1 MCRSKRSRTA
11 TSRYRSQADEA
22 RFSRVGLVADVTLP
36 SVCRPEMAGACVS
49 TAFGPCEPSQ
59 GGSRRP
65 QSWYWTSTAR
75 DRPVST
81 DFSDPAR
88 CGVGV
93 NMFPGRRWACLL
105 SDIAGEE
112 LAVDR
117 EANVLAYVGNEPT
130 AGIKV
135 LAA

>member
-1 MCRSKRSRTA
+1 
-11 TSRYRSQADEA
+11 
-22 RFSRVGLVADVTLP
+22 
-36 SVCRPEMAGACVS
+36 
-49 TAFGPCEPSQ
+49 
-59 GGSRRP
+59 
-65 QSWYWTSTAR
+65 
-75 DRPVST
+75 
-81 DFSDPAR
+81 
-88 CGVGV
+88 
-93 NMFPGRRWACLL
+93 MFPGRRWACLL